1 MKVIKTGKHQATSM
15 KQKIITALLL
25 LALCLATI
33 IITTQAER
41 MELVNASES
50 EVSNQPTSFFS
61 TCTLKPE
68 RNTTA
73 PSSLTTVAPNQINL
87 DRFRRTQRSLNSVKG
102 ETTNPSSFSG
112 ALTSYTPKESIALA
126 DPTNYGDRFLLDLYG
141 RPAYHSPIVVLH
153 ETSSSA
159 QSAINTFLTP
169 HRLDSDQ
176 VSYHALIKLNGE
188 IVYFVPPDKR
198 AFGAG
203 DSVFEGENGPE
214 TVKTNPDYPPSVNN
228 FAYHVSFETP
238 PDASEA
244 RYTHGGYRAA
254 QYQSLAW
261 LVAKTGVPSSR
272 ITTHK
277 AVDRSGQ
284 RIDPRSFD
292 RATFLRLLEAQ
303 PKTNEIVIGCQP
315 PVAGLTP

>member
-1 MKVIKTGKHQATSM
+1 M
-15 KQKIITALLL
+15 KQKILNALLL

-41 MELVNASES
+41 IELVKASEF
-50 EVSNQPTSFFS
+50 EVSSSAPGNQALEGQT
-61 TCTLKPE
+61 TCALKPE
-68 RNTTA
+68 RNTTTQ
-73 PSSLTTVAPNQINL
+73 SSLTTINPSQINL
-87 DRFRRTQRSLNSVKG
+87 ERFRHTQRSLNAVKG
-102 ETTNPSSFSG
+102 ELTNQSSFSG
-112 ALTSYTPKESIALA
+112 AFASYTPKESIALA
-126 DPTNYGDRFLLDLYG
+126 NPTNYGDRFLFDIYG
-141 RPAYHSPIVVLH
+141 RPAQHSPIVVLH
-153 ETSSSA
+153 ETIGNA
-159 QSAINTFLTP
+159 QSVVNTFLTP
-169 HRLDSDQ
+169 HPRDEDQ
-176 VSYHALIKLNGE
+176 VSYHTLITLNGD

-203 DSVFEGENGPE
+203 DSVFDGENGPE

-238 PDASEA
+238 PDATES
-244 RYTHGGYRAA
+244 RNTHSGYTPA

-261 LVAKTGVPSSR
+261 IVAKTGVPASR

-303 PKTNEIVIGCQP
+303 PKTSEIVIGCQP
-315 PVAGLTP
+315 PVARSTR